1 MAARVMLLGMMPK
14 TRRVAFTVVLAL
26 AVVGYVLL
34 LWRGPWWVDGA
45 HLRSKNLQ
53 PADGVVITGFRTMLV
68 ALGVGAVAAVTLHY
82 THRNHVL
89 ALWQYE
95 QVQKQFAHTQA
106 RDQEQAELT
115 REGQVTERY
124 VEAIK
129 LLASKNLTE
138 RLGGIYALER
148 IMNDSEKDHATVVEV
163 LAAFVRQRAAA
174 GDEEGPDEKNIKPD
188 EDVQAA
194 LTVLG
199 RRPIHGD
206 GYSRINL
213 RHTDLRGAD
222 LSDAKL
228 DQVDLRNAR
237 LQRAHF
243 ARSSLRDAVFQ
254 GAALR
259 KADFSFTHL
268 NGAIFYQADMEETA
282 LWQADAENAVFSYAN
297 MERARL
303 REAKLQ
309 GAAFLRTNLASAEFH
324 NADLAHAILRDVDLS
339 LSEGLRLQ
347 QLAKAVLSGVKNLP
361 PSMSMEDLEKAKGS
375 LVSFR
380 RS

>member
-1 MAARVMLLGMMPK
+1 MKPK
-14 TRRVAFTVVLAL
+14 MKRIAFTLALAL

-34 LWRGPWWVDGA
+34 LWHGPWWIDGT
-45 HLRSKNLQ
+45 HLRSKDLQ
-53 PADGVVITGFRTMLV
+53 PADGVVITGLRTTLV
-68 ALGVGAVAAVTLHY
+68 ALGVGTVAAVSLYY

-89 ALWQYE
+89 GLRQYE
-95 QVQKQFAHTQA
+95 QVQEQFEHTRV
-106 RDQEQAELT
+106 RDQEQSELT

-129 LLASKNLTE
+129 LMASEKLTE

-148 IMNDSEKDHATVVEV
+148 IMRDSRKDYATVVEV
-163 LAAFVRQRAAA
+163 LAAFVRERAAA
-174 GDEEGPDEKNIKPD
+174 GTEEVFDDKDVKPD

-199 RRPIHGD
+199 RRPIHSD
-206 GYSRINL
+206 GPSYINL
-213 RHTDLRGAD
+213 RNTDLRGVD
-222 LSDAKL
+222 LSDAKF

-237 LQRAHF
+237 LQRAYF
-243 ARSSLRDAVFQ
+243 ARASLRDAVFQ
-254 GAALR
+254 GAALH
-259 KADFSFTHL
+259 KADFSFTRL
-268 NGAIFYQADMEETA
+268 NGAIFYQAGMEETA

-309 GAAFLRTNLASAEFH
+309 GAAFLHTKVASAEFH
-324 NADLAHAILRDVDLS
+324 GADLARTILKDIDLS
-339 LSEGLRLQ
+339 RSEGLRIE
-347 QLAKAVLSGVKNLP
+347 QLAAAVLTEIKDLP
-361 PSMSMEDLEKAKGS
+361 PGMGFEELEKTKGS
-375 LVSFR
+375 LSPIR

>member
-1 MAARVMLLGMMPK
+1 MKPKMM
-14 TRRVAFTVVLAL
+14 RIAFTVVAPL
-26 AVVGYVLL
+26 AVAGYVLL
-34 LWRGPWWVDGA
+34 LWHGPWWIDGA

-53 PADGVVITGFRTMLV
+53 PADGVVITGFRTTLV
-68 ALGVGAVAAVTLHY
+68 ALGVGVVAAVTLYY

-89 ALWQYE
+89 GQRQYE
-95 QVQKQFAHTQA
+95 QVQKQFEHTRF
-106 RDQEQAELT
+106 RDQEQSELT

-129 LLASKNLTE
+129 LVASENLTE

-148 IMNDSEKDHATVVEV
+148 IMRDSKKDHPTVVEV

-174 GDEEGPDEKNIKPD
+174 GNEEGSDEKDVKPD

-199 RRPIHGD
+199 RRPIHDD
-206 GYSRINL
+206 GSTYINL

-222 LSDAKL
+222 LSDANF

-243 ARSSLRDAVFQ
+243 ARSLLRNAVFQ
-254 GAALR
+254 GAALH

-268 NGAIFYQADMEETA
+268 NGAIFYQAGMEKAT
-282 LWQADAENAVFSYAN
+282 LWQADARNAVFSYAN

-303 REAKLQ
+303 RDARLQ
-309 GAAFLRTNLASAEFH
+309 GAAFPRTQVTHADFH
-324 NADLAHAILRDVDLS
+324 GADLAHAILKNVDLS
-339 LSEGLRLQ
+339 ESEGLRIE
-347 QLAKAVLSGVKNLP
+347 QLDAAALAEIKGLP
-361 PSMSMEDLEKAKGS
+361 PGVSFEELEKAKGS
-375 LVSFR
+375 LVSLR

>member
-1 MAARVMLLGMMPK
+1 MLLGMKSK
-14 TRRVAFTVVLAL
+14 TKRIAITMVLAL

-34 LWRGPWWVDGA
+34 LWRGPWWIDGA
-45 HLRSKNLQ
+45 HLRSKDLQ
-53 PADGVVITGFRTMLV
+53 PADGVVITGLRTMLV
-68 ALGVGAVAAVTLHY
+68 ALGVGAVAAITLYY

-89 ALWQYE
+89 SLRQYE
-95 QVQKQFAHTQA
+95 QVQEQFEHTRA
-106 RDQEQAELT
+106 RDQEQSELT

-129 LLASKNLTE
+129 LLASENLTE

-148 IMNDSEKDHATVVEV
+148 IMRDSEKDHATVVEV
-163 LAAFVRQRAAA
+163 LAAFVRQRAVA
-174 GDEEGPDEKNIKPD
+174 GDEEGSDEQDAKPD

-206 GYSRINL
+206 GTSYINL

-243 ARSSLRDAVFQ
+243 ARSFLRDAVFQ

-268 NGAIFYQADMEETA
+268 NGASFYQAGMEETA
-282 LWQADAENAVFSYAN
+282 LWQADARNAVFSYAN

-303 REAKLQ
+303 RDARLQ
-309 GAAFLRTNLASAEFH
+309 GAAFLHTQLASAEFH
-324 NADLAHAILRDVDLS
+324 NADLAGAMLKDVDLS
-339 LSEGLRLQ
+339 RSEGL
-347 QLAKAVLSGVKNLP
+347 QLEQLSAAVLAEIKDLPSG
-361 PSMSMEDLEKAKGS
+361 MSFEELEKVKGS
-375 LVSFR
+375 LSSLR

>member
-1 MAARVMLLGMMPK
+1 MKPK
-14 TRRVAFTVVLAL
+14 TRRIAITVVLAL

-68 ALGVGAVAAVTLHY
+68 AIGVGAVAAITLYY

-89 ALWQYE
+89 SLWQYE
-95 QVQKQFAHTQA
+95 QVQEQFAHTQA

-124 VEAIK
+124 VQAIK
-129 LLASKNLTE
+129 LLASEHLTE

-148 IMNDSEKDHATVVEV
+148 IMSDSEKDHGTVVEV

-174 GDEEGPDEKNIKPD
+174 GDEEGPDEKDIKPD

-199 RRPIHGD
+199 RRPVHGD
-206 GYSRINL
+206 GNSRINL

-243 ARSSLRDAVFQ
+243 ARSFLRDAVFQ
-254 GAALR
+254 GAALH
-259 KADFSFTHL
+259 KADFSFAHL
-268 NGAIFYQADMEETA
+268 NGAIFYQADMEESA
-282 LWQADAENAVFSYAN
+282 LWQADARNAVFSYAN

-309 GAAFLRTNLASAEFH
+309 GAAFLHTNLASAEFH
-324 NADLAHAILRDVDLS
+324 NADLADAVLKDVDLS
-339 LSEGLRLQ
+339 RSEGLRPQALS
-347 QLAKAVLSGVKNLP
+347 KAVLTGLKNLP
-361 PSMSMEDLEKAKGS
+361 PSMSMAELERAKRVGPS
-375 LVSFR
+375 
-380 RS
+380 

>member
-1 MAARVMLLGMMPK
+1 MKSKMKRI
-14 TRRVAFTVVLAL
+14 AFTVALAL
-26 AVVGYVLL
+26 AATGYVLL
-34 LWRGPWWVDGA
+34 LWHGPWWVDGS
-45 HLRSKNLQ
+45 HLRSRDLQ

-68 ALGVGAVAAVTLHY
+68 ALGVGAVAAVSLYY

-89 ALWQYE
+89 GLRQYE
-95 QVQKQFAHTQA
+95 QVQEQFEHTRV
-106 RDQEQAELT
+106 RDQEQSELI

-129 LLASKNLTE
+129 LLASENLTE

-148 IMNDSEKDHATVVEV
+148 IMRDSKKDHATVVEV
-163 LAAFVRQRAAA
+163 LAAFVRERAAA
-174 GDEEGPDEKNIKPD
+174 GNEEGADEKGIKPD

-206 GYSRINL
+206 GPSCINL

-228 DQVDLRNAR
+228 DQVDLRGAR

-243 ARSSLRDAVFQ
+243 ARASLRDAVFQ
-254 GAALR
+254 GAALHM
-259 KADFSFTHL
+259 ADFSFTQL
-268 NGAIFYQADMEETA
+268 SGAIFYQAGMEETA
-282 LWQADAENAVFSYAN
+282 LWQADARNAVFSYAN

-303 REAKLQ
+303 RESNLQ
-309 GAAFLRTNLASAEFH
+309 GAAFLHTQVPSAEFH
-324 NADLAHAILRDVDLS
+324 DADLSSAMLKDVDLS
-339 LSEGLRLQ
+339 RSEGLRIE
-347 QLAKAVLSGVKNLP
+347 QLSVAVLSEIKGLP
-361 PSMSMEDLEKAKGS
+361 SGIGFDELEKAKGS
-375 LVSFR
+375 FSSIR
-380 RS
+380 ARK

>member
-1 MAARVMLLGMMPK
+1 MKPK
-14 TRRVAFTVVLAL
+14 MKRIAFTVLSAV

-34 LWRGPWWVDGA
+34 LWHGPWWVDGA
-45 HLRSKNLQ
+45 HIRNKDLQ

-68 ALGVGAVAAVTLHY
+68 ALGVGAVAAVTLYY

-89 ALWQYE
+89 GLRQYE
-95 QVQKQFAHTQA
+95 QVQEQFEHTRV
-106 RDQEQAELT
+106 RDQEQSELT

-129 LLASKNLTE
+129 LLASENLTE

-148 IMNDSEKDHATVVEV
+148 IMRDSKKDHATVVEV

-174 GDEEGPDEKNIKPD
+174 GNEEGSDEKDVKPD

-199 RRPIHGD
+199 RRPIHD
-206 GYSRINL
+206 DVPTYINL

-237 LQRAHF
+237 LQRVHF
-243 ARSSLRDAVFQ
+243 ARAFLQNAVFQ
-254 GAALR
+254 GAALH

-268 NGAIFYQADMEETA
+268 SGAIFYQAGMEETA
-282 LWQADAENAVFSYAN
+282 LWQADARNAVFSYAN

-303 REAKLQ
+303 REANLQ
-309 GAAFLRTNLASAEFH
+309 DAAFLHTQLTSAEFH
-324 NADLAHAILRDVDLS
+324 DADLAHAVLKDVDLS
-339 LSEGLRLQ
+339 CSEGLRIE
-347 QLAKAVLSGVKNLP
+347 QLAAAVLAEINDLP
-361 PSMSMEDLEKAKGS
+361 PGMSFEELEKVKGGR
-375 LVSFR
+375 VSR
-380 RS
+380 RQS